1 MTHHHDHEGETV
13 AEPVGPVDDELEP
26 VIDQEAAKL
35 RTLELELVDD
45 AEEWLAIVADV
56 QGL

>member
-1 MTHHHDHEGETV
+1 M